1 MFDCNERKR
10 NQFVVFIPHNNKKL
24 KGRAFRANRNKISPW
39 NNFHKT
45 STAIDNSLLKLNK
58 IYLQS
63 NAVDHLREAVKQ
75 VQAETFYS

>member
-1 MFDCNERKR
+1 
-10 NQFVVFIPHNNKKL
+10 
-24 KGRAFRANRNKISPW
+24 
-39 NNFHKT
+39 
-45 STAIDNSLLKLNK
+45 LLKLNK